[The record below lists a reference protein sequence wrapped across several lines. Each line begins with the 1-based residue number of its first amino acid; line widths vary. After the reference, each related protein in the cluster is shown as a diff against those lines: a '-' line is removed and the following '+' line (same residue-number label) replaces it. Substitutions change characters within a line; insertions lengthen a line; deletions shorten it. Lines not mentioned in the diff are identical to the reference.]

1 MWHANHI
8 SEQEY
13 FNHLTFVKGG
23 ETVFGRVWGGG
34 RVSLQKKTPF
44 PPFQRH
50 LTPLKPAA
58 EPPWQWHIVVPRR
71 GKTREGGGGRQRRS
85 NLECASEG
93 KFLFRLLRR
102 THAGDAGSLLPS
114 ITHQSRGLDGQ
125 TELLHCVPIMISQSP
140 RIPAPESPAGF
151 AG

>member
-1 MWHANHI
+1 MDGC
-8 SEQEY
+8 
-13 FNHLTFVKGG
+13 GG
-23 ETVFGRVWGGG
+23 ESKPSKEDPLPSFPAPPHTAETCRRTAVTMTHCRASEGEDEGG
-34 RVSLQKKTPF
+34 R
-44 PPFQRH
+44 
-50 LTPLKPAA
+50 
-58 EPPWQWHIVVPRR
+58 
-71 GKTREGGGGRQRRS
+71 GGGRQRRS

>member
-23 ETVFGRVWGGG
+23 ETVFGRMGG